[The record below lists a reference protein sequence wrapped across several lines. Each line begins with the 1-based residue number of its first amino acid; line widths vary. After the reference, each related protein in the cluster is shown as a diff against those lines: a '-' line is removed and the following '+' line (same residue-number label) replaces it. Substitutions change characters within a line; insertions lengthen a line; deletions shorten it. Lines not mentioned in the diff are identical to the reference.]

1 MEVFP
6 TDQVCVAV
14 YDIPDG
20 WLKKNFSLTQLVFQ
34 WNKEESHTEIL
45 ATVGIICTLL
55 FLVEVVMKNIAFT
68 PRGYLQSR
76 RNRYDLFVTVMGVI
90 WMFFHIMFKVRIC
103 KIVKCCQLIFIQEFR
118 VLYLI
123 Y

>member
-1 MEVFP
+1 MF
-6 TDQVCVAV
+6 
-14 YDIPDG
+14 
-20 WLKKNFSLTQLVFQ
+20 LLQ
-34 WNKEESHTEIL
+34 WNKEDAHTEIL

-90 WMFFHIMFKVRIC
+90 WMFFHIMFKVNVHAISHT
-103 KIVKCCQLIFIQEFR
+103 FE
-118 VLYLI
+118 
-123 Y
+123 